1 MCTVGTII
9 SNTICTEMCVETF
22 SLEFLVKVSH
32 TTINPHGI
40 VAIGPALD
48 YEAPHGREHLGQ

>member
-1 MCTVGTII
+1 
-9 SNTICTEMCVETF
+9 MCVETF